1 MDIRIRM
8 ETLGIRFR
16 SLLKTLVRLA
26 GIGLVLL
33 GVYNMFLV
41 GLLDVGV
48 IAPYRQWGLIFT
60 GNQSAYYLGDVL
72 VMAVGAIIAWFV

>member
-16 SLLKTLVRLA
+16 SLFKTLVRIA

-41 GLLDVGV
+41 GLLDMSV

-60 GNQSAYYLGDVL
+60 GKQSAYYLGDVL